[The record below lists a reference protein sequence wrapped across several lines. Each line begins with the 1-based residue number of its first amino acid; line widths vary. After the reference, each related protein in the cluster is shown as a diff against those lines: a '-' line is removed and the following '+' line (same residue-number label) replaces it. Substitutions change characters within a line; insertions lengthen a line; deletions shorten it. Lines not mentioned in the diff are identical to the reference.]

1 MFISLHSRANYKKN
15 VIRKRTN
22 VYLYCYDSV
31 YIDGKEAL
39 RQSISVADGDGV
51 KTSWQISQTS
61 QRKLH

>member
-1 MFISLHSRANYKKN
+1 
-15 VIRKRTN
+15 

-31 YIDGKEAL
+31 YIDGKLAL

-61 QRKLH
+61 QRKLHWHATIQYQ